1 MKTYHLVSHTHWDRE
16 WYQPFQVFR
25 MRLVQLMDNLL
36 EILEKNSDYKYF
48 MLDGQTIVMEDYL
61 EIRPEK
67 RSILEGYIKCGRILC
82 GPWYVLPDEFLVSP
96 EAIIRNLHLG
106 SKIANQF
113 GCRMDIGYIPDPF
126 GHIGQMPQILKG
138 FHIQDAVFRRGLSD
152 EPIELWW
159 DAPDGSS
166 VLTSYLRDGYGNATF
181 LLSLEPEYYP
191 IEVQRE
197 VDIVLPF
204 VQTNQVLL
212 MQGTDHTEPN
222 GNTPAGIQ
230 AVNSKISPD
239 RLLHSTLPEYIR
251 AVRIDLEENNI
262 QLPHVKNDLRSSKSH
277 DLLPAVL
284 SARNWI
290 KRRNH
295 DCEAGLERWAEP
307 FSTWSSLALN
317 KKTFEKA
324 ALVENAWKILLTCHP
339 HDSICGCSIDQVH
352 EEMKPR
358 FDQVDQ
364 VTAMIKAQSLGEL
377 CAVIDT
383 QNETPDAKYALPV
396 FNATPFSQAG
406 NVEGEVSIT
415 KELEGFTLIDDAGNE
430 LIYDLIEPEYPPLVL
445 TNIMF
450 DRETLR
456 SSLGVIQQG
465 KFEGFSIST
474 VDIER
479 IDIQTVR
486 IDLSVTDRLPVD
498 EKIVKEGIANV
509 SAWLENDEITMYD
522 LTVKMAPTKKI
533 VFNAKDVPSF
543 GYRTFWIVKNSKQR
557 SENSPLTAGDHSIE
571 NSLIKVYIEKETGL
585 ITVFDKTS
593 GQVYPGIGRIEDGGD
608 IGDEYNYCPPAKDNI
623 ITARLKDWSTTCGRT
638 QASLVVNLDLDI
650 PVSLQYDRKA
660 RAEEVTSC
668 PIQITYSIGVND
680 AYVKISGKIINQ
692 SQDHRLRIH
701 FPFNVPNNDYLVD
714 SHYWVQKRKIE
725 EEQFVPGWC
734 EQPRP
739 EYPQRLF
746 SGFENGQTGV
756 LIANKGLYEM
766 QALRNKTGNSEIAV
780 TLLRCVGWLSRDDI
794 PLRLHHAGPGF
805 PTPGAQEMGEHTFE
819 MAFIPFND
827 GWESGIH
834 SAYLLDTPY
843 DLEMLPLH
851 SGFLPNSSSIV
862 KLEKG
867 NFILSTIK
875 TANNG
880 SGWIVRGYNP
890 TSDKQEVTLQI
901 GHRFSSIQSIS
912 IDETEV
918 LEKLDSKDNRLSFNI
933 PAYKIFTFRV
943 NQ

>member
-25 MRLVQLMDNLL
+25 MRLVHLMDNLF
-36 EILEKNSDYKYF
+36 EILEKTPEYKYF

-67 RSILEGYIKCGRILC
+67 RSILEGYIKSGRILC

-96 EAIIRNLHLG
+96 EAIIRNLILG
-106 SKIANQF
+106 GKIARQF
-113 GCRMDIGYIPDPF
+113 GRRMDIGYIPDPF
-126 GHIGQMPQILKG
+126 GHIGQMPQILNG

-181 LLSLEPEYYP
+181 LLNLEPEYYP

-204 VQTNQVLL
+204 VQTDQVLL

-222 GNTPAGIQ
+222 GNTPEGIQ
-230 AVNSKISPD
+230 LVNSKISPD
-239 RLLHSTLPEYIR
+239 RLIHSTLPEYIR
-251 AVRIDLEENNI
+251 AVRNDLEKN
-262 QLPHVKNDLRSSKSH
+262 QTKLPHVYNDLRSSKSH

-284 SARNWI
+284 SARVWV
-290 KRRNH
+290 KQRNH
-295 DCEAGLERWAEP
+295 VCETDLERWAEP
-307 FSTWSSLALN
+307 FSTWSSLAIG
-317 KKTFEKA
+317 KTTFEKA
-324 ALVENAWKILLTCHP
+324 ALVENAWKLLLSCHP

-364 VTAMIKAQSLGEL
+364 VTAMIKAQSLAEI

-383 QNETPDAKYALPV
+383 KSSNTDAKFALTV
-396 FNATPFSQAG
+396 FNATPFTQAG
-406 NVEGEVSIT
+406 NVEGEISIT
-415 KELEGFTLIDDAGNE
+415 KDLEGFSLVDDAANE
-430 LIYDLIEPEYPPLVL
+430 MIYDLIEPTYPPLIL
-445 TNIMF
+445 TNVKF

-474 VDIER
+474 VNIEKSG
-479 IDIQTVR
+479 DQTIS

-498 EKIVKEGIANV
+498 DKIVQDGIRNV
-509 SAWLENDEITMYD
+509 SAWLENDEIANYD

-533 VFNAKDVPSF
+533 VFYAKDIPSY
-543 GYRTFWIVKNSKQR
+543 GYRTFWILKDGRQKT
-557 SENSPLTAGDHSIE
+557 ENSPLSVGDHSIE
-571 NSLIKVYIEKETGL
+571 NSRIKVYVDKETGQ
-585 ITVFDKTS
+585 ISVFDKTS
-593 GQVYPGIGRIEDGGD
+593 GQVYQGIGRIEDGGD
-608 IGDEYNYCPPAKDNI
+608 IGDEYNYCPPSKDKIFTAKIN
-623 ITARLKDWSTTCGRT
+623 DWSTRSGKAE
-638 QASLVVNLDLDI
+638 ASLVVNLSLDI
-650 PVSLQYDRKA
+650 PVSLQQDRKS
-660 RAEEVTSC
+660 RTEELTSC
-668 PIQITYSIGVND
+668 PIQITYTLGAND
-680 AYVKISGKIINQ
+680 AYIKISGKLINN

-701 FPFNVPNNDYLVD
+701 FPFNTAANEYLVD
-714 SHYWVQKRKIE
+714 SHFWVQKRQIE
-725 EEQFVPGWC
+725 EVQFIPGWC

-756 LIANKGLYEM
+756 LVANKGLYEM
-766 QALRNKTGNSEIAV
+766 QALKNSAGNSEIAV

-794 PLRLHHAGPGF
+794 PLRPHHAGPGF
-805 PTPGAQEMGEHTFE
+805 PTPGAQEIGEHTFE

-827 GWESGIH
+827 GWESGIR

-851 SGFLPNSSSIV
+851 AGLLPKSSSIV

-867 NFILSTIK
+867 SFIISAIK
-875 TANNG
+875 TSNDG
-880 SGWIVRGYNP
+880 SGWIIRGYNP
-890 TSDKQEVTLQI
+890 TSENQEVSLQI
-901 GHRFSSIQSIS
+901 GTPFSSIQSIS
-912 IDETEV
+912 IDETDII
-918 LEKLDSKDNRLSFNI
+918 EKLDCKENRFTFI
-933 PAYKIFTFRV
+933 AAGYKICTFKV
-943 NQ
+943 NR